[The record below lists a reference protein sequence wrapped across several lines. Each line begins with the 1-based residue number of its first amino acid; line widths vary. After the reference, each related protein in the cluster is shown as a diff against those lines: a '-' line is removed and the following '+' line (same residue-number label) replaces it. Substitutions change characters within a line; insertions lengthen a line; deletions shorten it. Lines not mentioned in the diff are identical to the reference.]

1 MKRCKAKGW
10 RHSKQSQAEA
20 IDEQRKK
27 AGTFN
32 PGKQP

>member
-1 MKRCKAKGW
+1 MKRCKAKGL
-10 RHSKQSQAEA
+10 RYGKRSQAEA

-27 AGTFN
+27 AGAFN

>member
-1 MKRCKAKGW
+1 MVQSKKFVHGKR
-10 RHSKQSQAEA
+10 SQTEA

-27 AGTFN
+27 AGAFN